1 MNFAMSASLRRGLG
15 DSLSTLT
22 VNRPKEG
29 RQSANDFL
37 LVLIM
42 PGVVLGFRLAAHAT
56 SFGKKHFALLG
67 GATDKEKTAM
77 QIRWLKLKS
86 SAGIGGGRFMK
97 TRCAVLLF
105 ILAGFAIVAGQKAVA
120 AEGDG
125 EPRGIPLPSGQ
136 FSDTAQG
143 SQALCFNPT
152 QPVLEDCSTSGVV
165 VVPINLLENGA
176 GSIDSAGN
184 SCFTVTDADSA
195 LPVNAIHPLVQLLH
209 SVGKVVSYDSTT
221 GTGDSSFIAYSG
233 GRCHGATFD
242 HAGATK
248 NASGTNHFVVT
259 AGGSRVDLVTT
270 SVNTPS
276 NAVASFSTSGTLL
289 MQTKGDLPEQ

>member
-1 MNFAMSASLRRGLG
+1 
-15 DSLSTLT
+15 
-22 VNRPKEG
+22 
-29 RQSANDFL
+29 
-37 LVLIM
+37 
-42 PGVVLGFRLAAHAT
+42 
-56 SFGKKHFALLG
+56 
-67 GATDKEKTAM
+67 
-77 QIRWLKLKS
+77 
-86 SAGIGGGRFMK
+86 MK
-97 TRCAVLLF
+97 ARVRVF
-105 ILAGFAIVAGQKAVA
+105 KILAGIAVLTFVAGGVA
-120 AEGDG
+120 PAGSN
-125 EPRGIPLPSGQ
+125 EPEEIPGPAGQ

-152 QPVLEDCSTSGVV
+152 EPVLEDCSTSGVV
-165 VVPINLLENGA
+165 VIPINLLENGA

-195 LPVNAIHPLVQLLH
+195 LPVNAIHPLIQVLH
-209 SVGKVVSYDSTT
+209 SVGKVINYDSTT

-242 HAGATK
+242 HTGATK

-259 AGGSRVDLVTT
+259 AGGSRIDLVTT

-276 NAVASFSTSGTLL
+276 NAIASFSTSGTLL